1 VNIPLVSV
9 IIDRRETPHLPGSA
23 LSGEF
28 QIDAVEAD
36 EISAVELSVLWYTE
50 GKGDED
56 LGVHHFERFTSED
69 ASSAS
74 LIELRKFS
82 VALPRSPLS
91 YEGVLIKLRWCVRV
105 RVFLKSGRN
114 YFAELPFR
122 LGDLPPAQLVAS
134 PADTL
139 NQLAAAAAQH
149 GGGRQPPE
157 ESE

>member
-1 VNIPLVSV
+1 VKIPLVSI
-9 IIDRRETPHLPGSA
+9 IIDHRQTPHLPGSA

-28 QIDAVEAD
+28 QVDAVEAD

-56 LGVHHFERFTSED
+56 LGVHHFERFTGED
-69 ASSAS
+69 PPSAS
-74 LIELRKFS
+74 LIELRRFS
-82 VALPRSPLS
+82 VTLPRSPLS

-114 YFAELPFR
+114 YFAERPFR
-122 LGDLPPAQLVAS
+122 LGDVPAAQLIA
-134 PADTL
+134 PPIDAM
-139 NQLAAAAAQH
+139 NGLAAAAEH
-149 GGGRQPPE
+149 GGGRQPGE